1 MIRIRMSPA
10 FILPISAFVLLTVSA
25 VSAQD
30 PPKSTTKDGVYSKT
44 QADGG
49 KALFAKV
56 CSKCHSFKSEANE
69 EAPALGGENFFKNW
83 EGRSVYELATQIKT
97 AMPPDGSVT
106 LTDDDT
112 ANAIAF
118 ILQSNGFPDGG
129 DKALKTDATAKN
141 INIVKPAAAHRP

>member
-1 MIRIRMSPA
+1 MRSILAPA
-10 FILPISAFVLLTVSA
+10 SILPISAFVLVTISA

-30 PPKSTTKDGVYSKT
+30 PAKSTVKDGVYSKA
-44 QADGG
+44 QAEAG
-49 KALFAKV
+49 KALYTKV
-56 CSKCHSFKSEANE
+56 CAKCHMFKTEPNE
-69 EAPALGGENFFKNW
+69 EAPALGGENFFKTW
-83 EGRSVYELATQIKT
+83 DGRSVYELATQIKT

-118 ILQSNGFPDGG
+118 ILQTNGFPDGG

-141 INIVKPAAAHRP
+141 INIVKPAASHRP

>member
-1 MIRIRMSPA
+1 MRISPG

-25 VSAQD
+25 VAAQD
-30 PPKSTTKDGVYSKT
+30 PPKSTTKDGVYAKT
-44 QADGG
+44 QAEAG

-56 CSKCHSFKSEANE
+56 CSKCHLFKTEANE

-118 ILQSNGFPDGG
+118 ILLTNGFPDGG

>member
-1 MIRIRMSPA
+1 MIRIRISPA
-10 FILPISAFVLLTVSA
+10 VLFPISAFVLVTVSA

-30 PPKSTTKDGVYSKT
+30 PPKATVKDGVYSKT
-44 QADGG
+44 QAEAG
-49 KALFAKV
+49 KALYTKV
-56 CSKCHSFKSEANE
+56 CAKCHMFKTEPNE
-69 EAPALGGENFFKNW
+69 EAPALGGENFFKTW
-83 EGRSVYELATQIKT
+83 DGRSVYELATQIKT

-141 INIVKPAAAHRP
+141 INIVKPASAHRP